1 MKRSV
6 RSCLVDTT
14 SKKAHVQNVICG
26 SDLSFTIKRH
36 NTLAEFPQF
45 TLISSIDH
53 LNSSI
58 MKTIVSVSNLFC
70 IYFNRSLCKK
80 ICQLSVGNFYCSFLY
95 IKQVLN
101 SSILFLIKLS
111 PMMITYSLGPKL
123 WCIAYF

>member
-6 RSCLVDTT
+6 RSCLVDTI

-70 IYFNRSLCKK
+70 ILIVPYL
-80 ICQLSVGNFYCSFLY
+80 
-95 IKQVLN
+95 IKFVSSQWEISIAH
-101 SSILFLIKLS
+101 SSISFTGCATRIDPPYCNRGGQSESRTLYYLYVI
-111 PMMITYSLGPKL
+111 I
-123 WCIAYF
+123 